1 MRQDWRR
8 IMTSQQI
15 ENYINARFHKL
26 NPFVCHRRKPT
37 TFRRWV
43 VDELSSDEILLLLD
57 IDRHPEI
64 FAFEYHNGCYRMWDY
79 SGKEYYFCKREWK

>member
-15 ENYINARFHKL
+15 ENYINARFY
-26 NPFVCHRRKPT
+26 
-37 TFRRWV
+37 
-43 VDELSSDEILLLLD
+43 ELSSDEILLLLD

-79 SGKEYYFCKREWK
+79 SGKEYYFYSIRREHSSL